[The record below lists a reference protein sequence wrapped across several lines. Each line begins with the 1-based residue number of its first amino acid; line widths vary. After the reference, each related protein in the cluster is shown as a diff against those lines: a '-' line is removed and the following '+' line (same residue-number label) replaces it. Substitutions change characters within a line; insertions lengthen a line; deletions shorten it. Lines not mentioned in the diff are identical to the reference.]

1 MPLFR
6 NKLVILKDLF
16 PFPAFFRNK
25 SSLALDKTQAP
36 CDEDLYGG
44 VKFWDDSDL
53 EGHRKLTDA
62 IHAAFFDSFGFKVN

>member
-1 MPLFR
+1 MLFFR

-44 VKFWDDSDL
+44 VFRFL
-53 EGHRKLTDA
+53 RLQG
-62 IHAAFFDSFGFKVN
+62 